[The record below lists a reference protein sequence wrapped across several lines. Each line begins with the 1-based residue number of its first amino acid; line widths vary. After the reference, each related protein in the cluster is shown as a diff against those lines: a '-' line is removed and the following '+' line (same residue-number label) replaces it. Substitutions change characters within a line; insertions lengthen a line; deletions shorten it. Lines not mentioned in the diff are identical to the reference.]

1 MTPDPIQRFTSSCRH
16 CGHKFKHISFA
27 VPIVGQEPGKPDSRV
42 SELVK
47 VFAAHLHRKHSEEYA
62 GAGIAAQ
69 QLSNGTTGFWME
81 QKLMFGLAVLVRFE
95 HEDPILRMIVD
106 ATRLVLHRMTR
117 RATLDDA
124 TLLDRVARLEL
135 SNGDQAK
142 VVELCKSLRDFLME
156 TPQVPQNQIV
166 ETPQ

>member
-1 MTPDPIQRFTSSCRH
+1 MTPDSIQRFTSSCRH

-27 VPIVGQEPGKPDSRV
+27 VPSLGQEQGKPDPRV
-42 SELVK
+42 FELVK
-47 VFAAHLHRKHSEEYA
+47 VFAAHLDRKHSDEYP

-69 QLSNGTTGFWME
+69 QLAHGTTGFWQE

-135 SNGDQAK
+135 SNGDQSK

-156 TPQVPQNQIV
+156 TPQVPQNQVV